1 MPESDTRKYDHYIGD
16 DKGIAGVEATMD
28 DILRGPEGQK
38 TIVKDEKGRQFSCP
52 NCGAALTLQLAASQ
66 SMTCSSCM
74 SIIDLSQGIGGE
86 LKHAV
91 QDEPVQPLIALGSTG
106 TLPYPKEGLI
116 LAAGTVSA
124 QGYDPKATIA
134 DLDAR
139 LAKIGAPKVD
149 GTEVV
154 AGKTVPALF
163 FGERKIN
170 NNFDVVDSVRKA
182 HNATAT
188 VFVKDGDEFVRVS
201 TNVLTPEGKRGV
213 GTQLARN
220 AAYAAV
226 SKGEQFC
233 GPIDVLGTAFD
244 ACYHPVKD
252 AGGTA
257 TLSAD
262 GSFAKTQ

>member
-1 MPESDTRKYDHYIGD
+1 MNAFTRF
-16 DKGIAGVEATMD
+16 ALATAA
-28 DILRGPEGQK
+28 
-38 TIVKDEKGRQFSCP
+38 VVVA
-52 NCGAALTLQLAASQ
+52 GAA
-66 SMTCSSCM
+66 
-74 SIIDLSQGIGGE
+74 
-86 LKHAV
+86 HAN
-91 QDEPVQPLIALGSTG
+91 
-106 TLPYPKEGLI
+106 
-116 LAAGTVSA
+116 
-124 QGYDPKATIA
+124 DPKATIA

-139 LAKIGAPKVD
+139 LAKIGTPKID

-154 AGKTVPALF
+154 AGKTVPAIY

-170 NNFDVVDSVRKA
+170 NNYDVVDAVRKA

-226 SKGEQFC
+226 SAGKQYC

-244 ACYHPVKD
+244 ACYNPIKD
-252 AGGTA
+252 ASGKIIGV
-257 TLSAD
+257 SYI
-262 GSFAKTQ
+262 GHKK